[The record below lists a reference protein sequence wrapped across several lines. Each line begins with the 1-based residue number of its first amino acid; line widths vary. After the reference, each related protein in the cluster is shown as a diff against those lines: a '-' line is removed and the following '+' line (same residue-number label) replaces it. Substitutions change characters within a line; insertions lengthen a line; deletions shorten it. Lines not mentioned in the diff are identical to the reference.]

1 MKLSGLTTKYI
12 LRKAMKN
19 RLPKEILTRR
29 KMGFPVPMG
38 SWLRNK
44 FSHVVDE
51 YVLNQRALERGIFE
65 PGFVRELVTRHN
77 AGENH
82 AERLWAL
89 INFEIWQRRF
99 FDCETSSNDA
109 EFAHEKMT
117 AAPVMV

>member
-1 MKLSGLTTKYI
+1 MQ
-12 LRKAMKN
+12 N

-29 KMGFPVPMG
+29 KMGFPVPVG
-38 SWLRNK
+38 AWLRNK

-51 YVLNQRALERGIFE
+51 YVLGPRALERGIFE
-65 PGFVRELVTRHN
+65 PGFVRELVARHN

-99 FDCETSSNDA
+99 FDCEASSNDT
-109 EFAHEKMT
+109 ELAHERMT